1 MSSTQSTT
9 VYRAA
14 ILHFLSDPDIEGTLN
29 IDESAYQFFQ
39 DGALVIEDGKVKQL
53 GEASDVLPALAAD
66 VKVVEYKDHLII
78 PGMIDTHIHYPQVEV
93 IASYGEQL
101 LDWLNNYTFPAE
113 RQFEDKEYA
122 SNIANFFLD
131 ELLKCG
137 TTTALVFGTV
147 HKQSVE
153 AFFEASEKRNTR
165 MICGKVMMDRNAP
178 DFLCDTP
185 ESGYEDSKSLIDSWH
200 NKGRQLYAVTPRFAI
215 TSTHEQ
221 LEKAGQLM
229 AEYPDVYMQ
238 THISENKDEVAFV
251 SELFP
256 DAKDYLD
263 VYDQY
268 NLLGQRS
275 IFAHGIH
282 LNEREHQRFR
292 ETGSSVSFCPTSNL
306 FLGSGLLDIK
316 ELEENQVAYSV
327 ATDVGGGTSFS
338 MLQTLNE
345 AYKVTQLNGNKLSP
359 LKSLYLAT
367 LGNAKTLQLEDK
379 IGSFK
384 IGNEADF
391 AVLDFNSTPIMALK
405 QSKCKTLAEK
415 LFAMIIL
422 GDDRAVQATYVAGNC
437 VHQRDANSSAGEK

>member
-1 MSSTQSTT
+1 MYTQSTT

-14 ILHFLSDPDIEGTLN
+14 ILNFLSDPDIDGE
-29 IDESAYQFFQ
+29 DAYQFYQ
-39 DGALVIEDGKVKQL
+39 DGALVIEDGKVKNL
-53 GEASDVLPALAAD
+53 GEASDILPTL
-66 VKVVEYKDHLII
+66 VGVVNVVEYKDHLII

-185 ESGYEDSKSLIDSWH
+185 DSSYEDSKSLIDTWH
-200 NKGRQLYAVTPRFAI
+200 NNGRQLYAVTPRFAI
-215 TSTHEQ
+215 TSTHKQ
-221 LEKAGQLM
+221 LEKAGQLIE
-229 AEYPDVYMQ
+229 EYPDVYMQ

-268 NLLGQRS
+268 KLLGKRS
-275 IFAHGIH
+275 VFAHGIH
-282 LNEREHQRFR
+282 LNNREHQRFR
-292 ETGSSVSFCPTSNL
+292 ESGSSVSFCPTSNL

-316 ELEENQVAYSV
+316 QLEENQVAYSV

-345 AYKVTQLNGNKLSP
+345 AYKVTQLNGNTLSA

-379 IGSFK
+379 VGSFK
-384 IGNEADF
+384 AGNEADF
-391 AVLDFNSTPIMALK
+391 VVLDFNSTAIMALK

-437 VHQRDANSSAGEK
+437 VHDRDVKNK

>member
-1 MSSTQSTT
+1 MKL
-9 VYRAA
+9 YRAS
-14 ILHFLSDPDIEGTLN
+14 ILYFIADPDEKGA
-29 IDESAYQFFQ
+29 DSYHFYQ
-39 DGALVIEDGKVKQL
+39 DGALLVADGQIQAVGEYEPVARQL
-53 GEASDVLPALAAD
+53 EQNEADYELVDRSG
-66 VKVVEYKDHLII
+66 YLIM
-78 PGMIDTHIHYPQVEV
+78 PGMIDTHIHFPQVEV

-122 SNIANFFLD
+122 SRIAEFFLD
-131 ELLKCG
+131 ELIKCG
-137 TTTALVFGTV
+137 TTSALVFGTV

-178 DFLCDTP
+178 EFLCDDP
-185 ESGYEDSKSLIDSWH
+185 ESSYSDSKALIEQWH
-200 NKGRQLYAVTPRFAI
+200 GNGRQLYAVTPRFAI
-215 TSTHEQ
+215 TSTAEQ
-221 LEKAGQLM
+221 LAQAGRLM

-251 SELFP
+251 GDLFP

-268 NLLGQRS
+268 QLLGRRS
-275 IFAHGIH
+275 VFAHGIH
-282 LNEREHQRFR
+282 LNEREHQRLR
-292 ETGSSVSFCPTSNL
+292 ETGASISFCPTSNL
-306 FLGSGLLDIK
+306 FLGSGLLDIA
-316 ELEENQVAYSV
+316 ELEQQQVAYSV

-338 MLQTLNE
+338 MLQTLSE
-345 AYKVTQLNGNKLSP
+345 AYKVCQLQGNKLSA

-379 IGSFK
+379 IGTLEA
-384 IGNEADF
+384 GTEADF
-391 AVLDFNSTPIMALK
+391 IVLDFNCTPLMTLK

-415 LFAMIIL
+415 LFAMIVL
-422 GDDRAVQATYVAGNC
+422 GDDRTVKETYVAGQC
-437 VHQRDANSSAGEK
+437 LHQR

>member
-1 MSSTQSTT
+1 MNTQSPT

-14 ILHFLSDPDIEGTLN
+14 ILHFLSDPDVDGE
-29 IDESAYQFFQ
+29 DAYQFFE
-39 DGALVIEDGKVKQL
+39 DGALLIEQGKVVRV
-53 GEASDVLPALAAD
+53 GEAQAVLADLPADIAL
-66 VKVVEYKDHLII
+66 VEYKDHLII
-78 PGMIDTHIHYPQVEV
+78 PGMIDTHIHFPQVEV

-113 RQFEDKEYA
+113 RQFEDKAYA
-122 SNIANFFLD
+122 SKIANFFLD
-131 ELLKCG
+131 ELLKNG

-153 AFFEASEKRNTR
+153 AFFEASEQRNTR
-165 MICGKVMMDRNAP
+165 MICGKVMMNRNAP
-178 DFLCDTP
+178 EFLCDTP
-185 ESGYEDSKSLIDSWH
+185 ESSYEDSKALIEAWH

-215 TSTHEQ
+215 TSTEEQ
-221 LEKAGQLM
+221 LQKAGQLM

-251 SELFP
+251 QELFP
-256 DAKDYLD
+256 DSLDYLD

-268 NLLGQRS
+268 GLLGQRS
-275 IFAHGIH
+275 VFAHGIH
-282 LNEREHQRFR
+282 LTEREHQRFR
-292 ETGSSVSFCPTSNL
+292 EAGSSVSFCPTSNL

-316 ELEENQVAYSV
+316 ELEQEQVAYSV

-345 AYKVTQLNGNKLSP
+345 AYKVTQLNGNKLSA

-367 LGNAKTLQLEDK
+367 LGNAKTLQLDDK

-384 IGNEADF
+384 AGNEADF
-391 AVLDFNSTPIMALK
+391 AVLDFNSTPLMSLK

-437 VHQRDANSSAGEK
+437 VHNKDKKVSVGVA

>member
-1 MSSTQSTT
+1 MYTQSTT

-14 ILHFLSDPDIEGTLN
+14 ILNFLSDPDIDGE
-29 IDESAYQFFQ
+29 DAYQFYQ
-39 DGALVIEDGKVKQL
+39 DGALVIEDGKVKNL
-53 GEASDVLPALAAD
+53 GEASDILQTLVGG
-66 VKVVEYKDHLII
+66 VNVVEYKDHLII

-185 ESGYEDSKSLIDSWH
+185 DSSYEDSKSLIDTWH
-200 NKGRQLYAVTPRFAI
+200 NNGRQLYAVTPRFAI
-215 TSTHEQ
+215 TSTHKQ
-221 LEKAGQLM
+221 LEKAGQLIE
-229 AEYPDVYMQ
+229 EYPDVYMQ

-268 NLLGQRS
+268 KLLGKRS
-275 IFAHGIH
+275 VFAHGIH
-282 LNEREHQRFR
+282 LNNREHQRFR
-292 ETGSSVSFCPTSNL
+292 ESGSSVSFCPTSNL

-316 ELEENQVAYSV
+316 QLEENQVAYSV

-345 AYKVTQLNGNKLSP
+345 AYKVTQLNGNTLSA

-384 IGNEADF
+384 AGNEADF
-391 AVLDFNSTPIMALK
+391 VVLDFNSTAIMALK

-437 VHQRDANSSAGEK
+437 VHDRDVKNK

>member
-1 MSSTQSTT
+1 MTSTQSTT

-14 ILHFLSDPDIEGTLN
+14 ILNFLSDPDVEGTLN

-39 DGALVIEDGKVKQL
+39 DGALVIEDGKVKNL
-53 GEASDVLPALAAD
+53 GEASDVLPTLAAD
-66 VKVVEYKDHLII
+66 VKIVEYKDHLII

-153 AFFEASEKRNTR
+153 AFFEASEARNTR

-185 ESGYEDSKSLIDSWH
+185 ESSYEDSKSLIDTWH
-200 NKGRQLYAVTPRFAI
+200 NNGRQLYAVTPRFAI

-238 THISENKDEVAFV
+238 THICENKGEMEWVK
-251 SELFP
+251 ELFP
-256 DAKDYLD
+256 ERESYLD
-263 VYDQY
+263 VYDHY
-268 NLLGQRS
+268 GLVGDRS
-275 IFAHGIH
+275 VFGH
-282 LNEREHQRFR
+282 
-292 ETGSSVSFCPTSNL
+292 
-306 FLGSGLLDIK
+306 
-316 ELEENQVAYSV
+316 
-327 ATDVGGGTSFS
+327 
-338 MLQTLNE
+338 
-345 AYKVTQLNGNKLSP
+345 
-359 LKSLYLAT
+359 
-367 LGNAKTLQLEDK
+367 
-379 IGSFK
+379 
-384 IGNEADF
+384 
-391 AVLDFNSTPIMALK
+391 
-405 QSKCKTLAEK
+405 
-415 LFAMIIL
+415 
-422 GDDRAVQATYVAGNC
+422 C
-437 VHQRDANSSAGEK
+437 VHFENACFRCFFTENSLTRSRLRGFVPSGILRRSYC